1 MIDPAVSAGLR
12 DAIARARRPAMIAG
26 LAGMIACAAGY
37 FLAPAAFFPSYLF
50 ACMFCLGLALG
61 CQAVLMLNHV
71 TGGAWGI
78 PIRRSLEAGTR
89 TLPVVAA
96 LFLPLLPGLR
106 SLYEWARPEDV
117 AHDAILRHKQ
127 LYLNTGFFLARTVIC
142 FAAWMAFAFFL
153 NRWSREQDERPTRG
167 LSRRLQLLSS
177 AGLVVYGLT
186 ITFFSIDWVMSL
198 EPHWYSTMYGVLFI
212 AGQALSGFAFVI
224 ALTVVLAR
232 YPPLSGFINR
242 KHFHDLGKLMLAFVM
257 FWAYVSFSQY
267 LIIWAG
273 NLPEEIPWYLRRLQG
288 GWGWFGMALILFH
301 FVLPF
306 LLLLPATANRNPRIL
321 SSVALLVVF
330 MRFVDVF
337 WLVRPAATPGHFT
350 LRWMDVAAP
359 VGILGIWLFVFLGQ
373 LLRRPILPVNDP
385 EFAAALEHGA
395 DGAH

>member
-1 MIDPAVSAGLR
+1 MIDPAVSTGLH
-12 DAIARARRPAMIAG
+12 DAIARARRPALIAG
-26 LAGMIACAAGY
+26 ALGMIACAAGY

-89 TLPVVAA
+89 TLPVIA
-96 LFLPLLPGLR
+96 LFFLPLLLGIR
-106 SLYEWARPEDV
+106 TLYEWARPEDV
-117 AHDAILRHKQ
+117 AHDAILRHKAV
-127 LYLNTGFFLARTVIC
+127 YLNTGFFLARTVLC
-142 FAAWMAFAFFL
+142 FAAWMAIAFFL
-153 NRWSREQDERPTRG
+153 NRWSREQDEKPARG

-224 ALTVVLAR
+224 ALTVALAR
-232 YPPLSGFINR
+232 YAPLSGFIQR

-267 LIIWAG
+267 LIIWSG

-306 LLLLPATANRNPRIL
+306 LLLLPATANRNPKIL

-350 LRWMDVAAP
+350 LRWMDIAAP
-359 VGILGIWLFVFLGQ
+359 VGILGLWLFVFLGQ
-373 LLRRPILPVNDP
+373 LLRRPLLPVNDP